1 VIRLASA
8 CALLLAVA
16 ALVGCEKKRVDATRV
31 RVTGKVTLDG
41 KLLDTGTAVFEG
53 ETGEPPGSFNI
64 VDGKYEG
71 MAAVGKN
78 KVRLSAF
85 RKVSMKEKMK
95 MDGPGYDQM
104 VDENLLPTKYND
116 GTLVRE
122 VTAEGPNNF
131 DFDLKSK

>member
-1 VIRLASA
+1 MIRWVCAG
-8 CALLLAVA
+8 ALLLAVT
-16 ALVGCEKKRVDATRV
+16 ALIGCEKKRTDVVRA

-41 KLLDTGTAVFEG
+41 KVLDTGTVTFEST
-53 ETGEPPGSFNI
+53 TGEAPGVCNI
-64 VDGKYEG
+64 LDGKYEG

-85 RKVSMKEKMK
+85 RKISMKEKMK

-104 VDENLLPTKYND
+104 VEENLLPAKYND
-116 GTLVRE
+116 GNLVRE
-122 VTAEGPNNF
+122 VIADGPNNF